1 MNKVTIPGF
10 YHPESKLQFSWVL
23 AQFGTLILP
32 FFPAVGA
39 VALGLALLVTWA
51 FKYQIIIQR
60 PFNWG
65 FGIFSI
71 LLIIST
77 VLAYDKNA
85 SVLGICNFLPFFL
98 LLTAFG
104 VLIQTPVQLRL
115 LSWIVVVS
123 SVPVAIIGIGQLFF
137 GWTTGEFW
145 FNICGWKVALGGNPV
160 GRMASVFMYA
170 NVLAGYLITTF
181 ILSVGLLLEAGFR
194 LRSTQGGNKEGGREK
209 VYTLIFLSLAV
220 IGNFAALILTNSRN
234 AWAIAIFACVA
245 YAMYQG
251 WRIVLLALSSIAT
264 SVILA
269 AFAPNAIAFWFRK
282 VIPSFFWARLN
293 DQMYPDRP
301 VALLR
306 KTQWDF
312 AWSLAQQRPLTG
324 WGLRSF
330 TPLYQDHMHIW
341 LGHPHNFYLMLS
353 AETGFPA
360 TLLFCVL
367 IGSIVFTSLQ
377 LIRNPKLLNQKD
389 RLIFFSY
396 FLVLLGWIFFN
407 TADVS
412 LFDFRLNVF
421 SWLLLGAISGVTHR
435 YLSIPKSI
443 VK

>member
-1 MNKVTIPGF
+1 MSKVTIPGF
-10 YHPESKLQFSWVL
+10 YHPESKLQFPWVL

-39 VALGLALLVTWA
+39 VILGLSLLVTWA
-51 FKYQIIIQR
+51 FKYQTIIQR
-60 PFNWG
+60 RFNWG
-65 FGIFSI
+65 FAILSI

-77 VLAYDKNA
+77 VFAYDKNA
-85 SVLGICNFLPFFL
+85 AVLGICNFLPFFL

-115 LSWIVVVS
+115 LSWIIVVA
-123 SVPVAIIGIGQLFF
+123 SVPVVIIGIGQLFF

-145 FNICGWKVALGGNPV
+145 FNISGWKVAPGGNPV

-181 ILSVGLLLEAGFR
+181 ILSVGLLLEAGN
-194 LRSTQGGNKEGGREK
+194 GGGRERGREGERGGRI
-209 VYTLIFLSLAV
+209 YTLIFLSLTV
-220 IGNFAALILTNSRN
+220 IGNFASLILTNSRN

-251 WRIVLLALSSIAT
+251 WRIVILALGTIAT

-282 VIPSFFWARLN
+282 VVPSFFWARLN

-301 VALLR
+301 VALIR

-324 WGLRSF
+324 WGLRNF
-330 TPLYQDHMHIW
+330 TPLYQEQMHIW
-341 LGHPHNFYLMLS
+341 LGHPHNFFLMLS

-360 TLLFCVL
+360 TLLFCSLIIWIVL
-367 IGSIVFTSLQ
+367 TSLQ
-377 LIRNPKLLNQKD
+377 VIRKPRLLNQNDK
-389 RLIFFSY
+389 LIFFSY
-396 FLVLLGWIFFN
+396 FLVLLAWIFFN

-421 SWLLLGAISGVTHR
+421 SWFLLGAISGVT
-435 YLSIPKSI
+435 YQCLSTPKSL